1 MSKLTKDQ
9 LDARRKRMQEEALSR
24 VAKTE
29 QLNIRMDEYSI
40 MQLYSR
46 AEKEGK
52 PVGALV
58 REWIVEKLD
67 TQKQSQLDNKLDKIL
82 QLVKSMDSRIE
93 RLEKNSSK
101 KK

>member
-1 MSKLTKDQ
+1 MSKLTKEQ

-67 TQKQSQLDNKLDKIL
+67 SDKQSRIETHLAKIL
-82 QLVKSMDSRIE
+82 TIVESLDSRIE
-93 RLEKNSSK
+93 KLEKDAPK

>member
-1 MSKLTKDQ
+1 MSKLTKEQ

-46 AEKEGK
+46 AEREGK

-58 REWIVEKLD
+58 REWIVDKLD
-67 TQKQSQLDNKLDKIL
+67 TQKQSHLDEQLEKIL
-82 QLVKSMDSRIE
+82 SSIESMNSRVE
-93 RLEKNSSK
+93 KLEKHFAK
-101 KK
+101 KT